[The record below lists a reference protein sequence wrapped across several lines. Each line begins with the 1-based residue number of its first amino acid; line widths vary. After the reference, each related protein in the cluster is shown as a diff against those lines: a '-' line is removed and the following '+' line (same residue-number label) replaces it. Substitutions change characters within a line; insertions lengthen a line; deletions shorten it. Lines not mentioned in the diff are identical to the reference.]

1 MGESVLVELPL
12 LNTQPVCL
20 FTMKYVLLA
29 SGVTTAAFRP
39 NAEHIRQSNKSVC
52 FTRWD
57 RFVLLINDKYEMVCL
72 MTEGMSCIKQ
82 YGRYNLLAYNQFF
95 SCKDTNVFSH
105 RGKNVGKK
113 WAGGAK

>member
-39 NAEHIRQSNKSVC
+39 NAEHKRQSNKSVC

-72 MTEGMSCIKQ
+72 MTEGMSCIMQ
-82 YGRYNLLAYNQFF
+82 LDVTTYLLIISSLAAKIRMFF
-95 SCKDTNVFSH
+95 RTVA
-105 RGKNVGKK
+105 RT
-113 WAGGAK
+113 

>member
-1 MGESVLVELPL
+1 MGESVLMELPL

-39 NAEHIRQSNKSVC
+39 YAEHIRQSNKSVC
-52 FTRWD
+52 FTRWN

-72 MTEGMSCIKQ
+72 MMEGMSCIMQ
-82 YGRYNLLAYNQFF
+82 YGRYYLLAYNQFF